1 MSENFIPSYRNKPE
15 PPIKPVTNTE
25 ESYSPDI
32 QEKLKS
38 YEESLQKQR
47 DSIKNLMNL
56 LAEKEELIVTSKLG
70 LTRSKVSR
78 FNDGLSYIA
87 YLIFW
92 SVVVILQDSLTNKD
106 KAYSSKKLMTFV
118 SFNLCVFMGLVD
130 MFTKYKINPEIF
142 YSFLA
147 MSGGQTVLSMVSTF
161 KNEKKI

>member
-1 MSENFIPSYRNKPE
+1 MS
-15 PPIKPVTNTE
+15 
-25 ESYSPDI
+25 DI
-32 QEKLKS
+32 QMS
-38 YEESLQKQR
+38 DIQ
-47 DSIKNLMNL
+47 IK
-56 LAEKEELIVTSKLG
+56 
-70 LTRSKVSR
+70 SKVSR

-92 SVVVILQDSLTNKD
+92 IVVVILQDSLTNKD

-130 MFTKYKINPEIF
+130 MFTKYKINLEIF

-161 KNEKKI
+161 KNEKKL

>member
-1 MSENFIPSYRNKPE
+1 MSEIE
-15 PPIKPVTNTE
+15 V
-25 ESYSPDI
+25 
-32 QEKLKS
+32 KS
-38 YEESLQKQR
+38 K
-47 DSIKNLMNL
+47 
-56 LAEKEELIVTSKLG
+56 G
-70 LTRSKVSR
+70 SKVT
-78 FNDGLSYIA
+78 DGLSFLV

-118 SFNLCVFMGLVD
+118 SFNLCVFMGLID

-161 KNEKKI
+161 KNEKKL